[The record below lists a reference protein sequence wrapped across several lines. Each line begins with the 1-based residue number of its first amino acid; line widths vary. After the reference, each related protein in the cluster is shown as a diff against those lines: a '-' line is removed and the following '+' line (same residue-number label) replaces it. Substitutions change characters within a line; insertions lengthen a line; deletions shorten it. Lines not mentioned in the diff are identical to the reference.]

1 MPQQKQFRPPED
13 LKKGFES
20 HSTEFDALI
29 APDSSVELLWTGA
42 EWTEGPLY
50 LKREHGVIFSD
61 IPNNRVMLYR
71 LREAKC
77 ETFRQ
82 PSLFCNGN
90 HLDLNGNV
98 ISAEHGSRSVTST
111 DPQGITTTL
120 VDNYDSQRLNSPN
133 DVVVKSDG
141 TIWFTDPPY
150 GIIDPTQGYPG
161 ESELEGNFVFCYDPA
176 NAQLRIV
183 ASQLDRPN
191 GLAFSPDEK
200 LLYISDT
207 GASASVFRCEVR
219 ADNTLSEPKFFVQP
233 DCGKPDG
240 IKVARNGLLFSSAWD
255 GIQLFSTDGEL
266 IGKILI
272 PEQRTSNCAFGGIN
286 YDHLFMTSTHSLY
299 MVKLNICG
307 LPAR

>member
-120 VDNYDSQRLNSPN
+120 VDNYNSQRLNSPN

-150 GIIDPTQGYPG
+150 GIIDPYSGLSGRIGTGG
-161 ESELEGNFVFCYDPA
+161 
-176 NAQLRIV
+176 QLRLLLRSRQRSTQNRGQS
-183 ASQLDRPN
+183 AR
-191 GLAFSPDEK
+191 SP
-200 LLYISDT
+200 
-207 GASASVFRCEVR
+207 
-219 ADNTLSEPKFFVQP
+219 
-233 DCGKPDG
+233 
-240 IKVARNGLLFSSAWD
+240 
-255 GIQLFSTDGEL
+255 
-266 IGKILI
+266 
-272 PEQRTSNCAFGGIN
+272 
-286 YDHLFMTSTHSLY
+286 
-299 MVKLNICG
+299 
-307 LPAR
+307 